1 MNKFI
6 AKIMSAMIIMAVV
19 LCVTAGK
26 APSQESSAATDKK
39 DTATIVVKNL
49 ENILF
54 ETLPGKER
62 VVLVVSQPPAIKAEG
77 QTNGSLLIK
86 LEDTIA
92 AEPLLKG
99 LGEGQLSNILRVTPS
114 GHKINGKQWV
124 HLLIDIRN
132 LVPYSI
138 KQEGKNIF
146 VDFNV
151 AGLPARKTPIA
162 ASATGTD
169 KSFVSAPITKT
180 QQKAPE
186 EAKAKKEEIVYSS
199 TETRMLDRRISIDF
213 QDADIKSVLRLMA
226 EYGNVS
232 IVSGDDVKG
241 NVTLTMKNVP
251 WQQALD
257 TILDVNG
264 LAKKEMGSIIS
275 VVTLDRKKKDEA
287 AKRQGEEDQVKAEQV
302 RRERERKL
310 LSEQGKLRQIMIEA
324 KIVEATEDFA
334 RTLGINWGF
343 GGKQSIGSYGSAVSG
358 GTNTAQTNTWRYG
371 YPPEITL
378 TDTLGNPLYMA
389 AFNLASAFAGPTL
402 GLVFG
407 KGTSFLEAQLQ
418 ALEKTTSGKII
429 SSPKVVTMDDVKAV
443 IKQGD
448 EIPYIIES
456 VSGGVITRTVA
467 FKEALLRLEV
477 KPKITEEGKISMEIK
492 ATNDR
497 ADYTRVVLL
506 NPPIRKNE
514 VESTVVIDNGDTV
527 VIGGVNIDSDEKV
540 DEGVPWLLRLPILGY
555 LFKTQ
560 EVTKSRK
567 QLLVFITPKILQ
579 GSDFAAST
587 EKVIN

>member
-1 MNKFI
+1 MNKYI
-6 AKIMSAMIIMAVV
+6 SKIMGVMIITVFA

-39 DTATIVVKNL
+39 DTATSVVKNL
-49 ENILF
+49 ENVLF

-62 VVLVVSQPPAIKAEG
+62 VVLIVSQQPAIKAEG

-99 LGEGQLSNILRVTPS
+99 FGEGQLSNILRVTPS

-151 AGLPARKTPIA
+151 AGLPARKTPIT
-162 ASATGTD
+162 ASAAGGD
-169 KSFVSAPITKT
+169 KSSVAVPITKT
-180 QQKAPE
+180 QQKAAE
-186 EAKAKKEEIVYSS
+186 DAKTKKEEIIYSP
-199 TETRMLDRRISIDF
+199 TEGRVLDRRISIDF

-264 LAKKEMGSIIS
+264 LVKKEMGNIIS
-275 VVTLDRKKKDEA
+275 VLTIERKKKDEA
-287 AKRQGEEDQVKAEQV
+287 AKKIGEEDQIKAEQL
-302 RRERERKL
+302 RREREKKL
-310 LSEQGKLRQIMIEA
+310 LAEQGKLRQIMIEA
-324 KIVEATEDFA
+324 KIVEATEDFT
-334 RTLGINWGF
+334 RTLGVNWGF
-343 GGKQSIGSYGSAVSG
+343 GGKQRIGSYGSSAAG
-358 GTNTAQTNTWRYG
+358 GTNTAQTNSWRYG

-389 AFNLASAFAGPTL
+389 AVNLASAFAGPTL
-402 GLVFG
+402 GVVVG
-407 KGTSFLEAQLQ
+407 RGTSFLEAQLQ
-418 ALEKTTSGKII
+418 ALEKISSGKII
-429 SSPKVVTMDDVKAV
+429 SAPKVVTMDDVKAV

-448 EIPYIIES
+448 EIPYIVES
-456 VSGGVITRTVA
+456 VSGGVVTRTVA
-467 FKEALLRLEV
+467 FKEAVLKLEV
-477 KPKITEEGKISMEIK
+477 KPKITDEGKISMEIK

-497 ADYTRVVLL
+497 ADYTREVLY

-514 VESTVVIDNGDTV
+514 VESTVVIENGDTV
-527 VIGGVNIDSDEKV
+527 VIGGVNINSEEKA

-560 EVTKSRK
+560 KTTDNRR
-567 QLLVFITPKILQ
+567 QLLVFITPKILK
-579 GSDFAAST
+579 GSDFADIN
-587 EKVIN
+587 EKSVN

>member
-1 MNKFI
+1 MRR
-6 AKIMSAMIIMAVV
+6 
-19 LCVTAGK
+19 L
-26 APSQESSAATDKK
+26 
-39 DTATIVVKNL
+39 TATTSLKL
-49 ENILF
+49 Y
-54 ETLPGKER
+54 GKM
-62 VVLVVSQPPAIKAEG
+62 
-77 QTNGSLLIK
+77 
-86 LEDTIA
+86 
-92 AEPLLKG
+92 
-99 LGEGQLSNILRVTPS
+99 VT
-114 GHKINGKQWV
+114 
-124 HLLIDIRN
+124 
-132 LVPYSI
+132 
-138 KQEGKNIF
+138 F
-146 VDFNV
+146 
-151 AGLPARKTPIA
+151 T
-162 ASATGTD
+162 
-169 KSFVSAPITKT
+169 
-180 QQKAPE
+180 
-186 EAKAKKEEIVYSS
+186 
-199 TETRMLDRRISIDF
+199 
-213 QDADIKSVLRLMA
+213 
-226 EYGNVS
+226 GNVS

>member
-226 EYGNVS
+226 EYGNV
-232 IVSGDDVKG
+232 
-241 NVTLTMKNVP
+241 
-251 WQQALD
+251 
-257 TILDVNG
+257 
-264 LAKKEMGSIIS
+264 
-275 VVTLDRKKKDEA
+275 
-287 AKRQGEEDQVKAEQV
+287 
-302 RRERERKL
+302 
-310 LSEQGKLRQIMIEA
+310 
-324 KIVEATEDFA
+324 
-334 RTLGINWGF
+334 
-343 GGKQSIGSYGSAVSG
+343 
-358 GTNTAQTNTWRYG
+358 
-371 YPPEITL
+371 
-378 TDTLGNPLYMA
+378 
-389 AFNLASAFAGPTL
+389 
-402 GLVFG
+402 
-407 KGTSFLEAQLQ
+407 
-418 ALEKTTSGKII
+418 
-429 SSPKVVTMDDVKAV
+429 
-443 IKQGD
+443 
-448 EIPYIIES
+448 
-456 VSGGVITRTVA
+456 
-467 FKEALLRLEV
+467 
-477 KPKITEEGKISMEIK
+477 
-492 ATNDR
+492 
-497 ADYTRVVLL
+497 
-506 NPPIRKNE
+506 
-514 VESTVVIDNGDTV
+514 
-527 VIGGVNIDSDEKV
+527 
-540 DEGVPWLLRLPILGY
+540 
-555 LFKTQ
+555 
-560 EVTKSRK
+560 
-567 QLLVFITPKILQ
+567 
-579 GSDFAAST
+579 
-587 EKVIN
+587 